1 MKKLFYLTVMAFF
14 FAMSVSFSPPN
25 PVSDVGSIS
34 TDVEYVA
41 DVVAQ
46 ADVDVAVSFVAVPYI
61 AQDFADSESIS
72 VSALVP
78 EPVTIK
84 GGILISP
91 NPDRNLIYDV
101 GNGTSEES
109 NYQSNHVP
117 IPIAIGTIGMRID
130 RPIDPGWC
138 SSK

>member
-1 MKKLFYLTVMAFF
+1 MAFF
-14 FAMSVSFSPPN
+14 FALSVSFSPPD
-25 PVSDVGSIS
+25 PVSDVGSFS
-34 TDVEYVA
+34 ADVENVA
-41 DVVAQ
+41 DVVAK
-46 ADVDVAVSFVAVPYI
+46 ADVDVAVSFVAVPSI
-61 AQDFADSESIS
+61 AQDFTDSGSIA

-84 GGILISP
+84 RGILISP

-101 GNGTSEES
+101 GDGTSEAS

-117 IPIAIGTIGMRID
+117 IPIAIGTIGMRSD

-138 SSK
+138 ISK

>member
-1 MKKLFYLTVMAFF
+1 MKKLFYLTAMAFF
-14 FAMSVSFSPPN
+14 FAMSVSFSPPD
-25 PVSDVGSIS
+25 PVSDPDSYRETIS
-34 TDVEYVA
+34 ADVEYVA

-46 ADVDVAVSFVAVPYI
+46 ADVDVAVSFVAVPSI
-61 AQDFADSESIS
+61 AQDFADSGSIS

-78 EPVTIK
+78 EPVTVK

-101 GNGTSEES
+101 GDGTSEDS
-109 NYQSNHVP
+109 NFQSNHVP
-117 IPIAIGTIGMRID
+117 TAIGIRID

>member
-1 MKKLFYLTVMAFF
+1 MKKLFYLTAMAFF
-14 FAMSVSFSPPN
+14 FAMSVSFSPPY
-25 PVSDVGSIS
+25 PVSHVGSFS
-34 TDVEYVA
+34 ADVEYVA

-46 ADVDVAVSFVAVPYI
+46 ADVDVAVSFVAVPSI
-61 AQDFADSESIS
+61 AQDFADSGSIS

-84 GGILISP
+84 GGIPIRP

-101 GNGTSEES
+101 GDGTSEDS
-109 NYQSNHVP
+109 NYQSNHQV
-117 IPIAIGTIGMRID
+117 RSY